1 MARSWYDLFSIN
13 ANRLSDNAFLHN
25 FLHYLTGGAAMKMF
39 INCETSG
46 HYYDAE
52 HVALL
57 PKWYKRVILTS

>member
-1 MARSWYDLFSIN
+1 
-13 ANRLSDNAFLHN
+13 
-25 FLHYLTGGAAMKMF
+25 MKMF